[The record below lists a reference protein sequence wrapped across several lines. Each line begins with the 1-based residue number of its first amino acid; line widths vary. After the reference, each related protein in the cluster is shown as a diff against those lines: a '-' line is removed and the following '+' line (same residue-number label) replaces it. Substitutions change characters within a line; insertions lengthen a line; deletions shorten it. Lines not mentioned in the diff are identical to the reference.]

1 MTEEVTLL
9 TASLPERKDLLA
21 EAVASVAAQTVHPVV
36 HLVGIDH
43 AREGAATVYNR
54 LAGMVDTPWV
64 TFLDDDDLLD
74 PNHLETLLDNCGG
87 CDVVYTWCRAVGHNF
102 RLYNQPF
109 DRKLLFQ
116 RSIVPITA
124 MVRTEFYARAEW
136 MRHEDG
142 YDWRFWQRVANA
154 GATFRCVPEITWTY
168 RRHELGNQSH
178 GELVIAGPRSAR

>member
-1 MTEEVTLL
+1 MTNEVTLL
-9 TASLPERKDLLA
+9 TASLPERGHMLA
-21 EAVASVAAQTVHPVV
+21 EAVASVTAQKVPPVA
-36 HLVGIDH
+36 HLIGVDH

-54 LAGMVDTPWV
+54 LAGMVDTGWV

-74 PNHLETLLDNCGG
+74 PNHLEMLLGHCQGA
-87 CDVVYTWCRAVGHNF
+87 DVVYTWCRPVGHSF

-109 DRKLLFQ
+109 DRNLLRR

-124 MVRTEFYARAEW
+124 MVRTEFYARAGW

-142 YDWRFWQRVANA
+142 YDWRFWQRVADA
-154 GATFRCVPEITWTY
+154 GASFRCVPEITWQY

-178 GELVIAGPRSAR
+178 GELLIAGPRGR